1 MEKKSTKNTSGPAL
15 NPILFDKLKLVKN
28 GYLSI
33 VKQDGKIIQIN
44 ICDRITTGPEYIAGS
59 KPPQGSPA

>member
-1 MEKKSTKNTSGPAL
+1 MEKKPAL
-15 NPILFDKLKLVKN
+15 KKPGLELNPVLFDKLKLVKN

-44 ICDRITTGPEYIAGS
+44 ICDRITM
-59 KPPQGSPA
+59 SPDTERGMDLSANQIL

>member
-1 MEKKSTKNTSGPAL
+1 MEKRSAPDTAGPAL
-15 NPILFDKLKLVKN
+15 NAVLFDKLKLVKN

-44 ICDRITTGPEYIAGS
+44 ICDRITMSPEYIAGS